1 MKIRVNGQET
11 ELELSRDNALLSST
25 LESMG
30 YRPNTIIVELNSL
43 IINSDNWNNVSLQ
56 EGDSIEIVSIVGGG

>member
-43 IINSDNWNNVSLQ
+43 IINSDNWNNVSLK